1 MPEFNLGNDTFINI
15 GANKP
20 LKFEYLP
27 FTSSQNAKFL
37 IRIKDENGNAPP
49 NWLQINEN
57 SMTISIIAS
66 TITLV
71 GTTTLKF
78 EAQLI
83 TVSIPDNNYMNY
95 KTQVYSSI
103 FHFENSNWKLQN
115 ITSKPYL
122 VVNKLSYFYFIFSD
136 NEADNVIVKMDLN
149 EQVDSFVTFD
159 KTTNTSQVLLQS
171 NVVSESVINLLFF
184 YTDSYHQDLSF
195 WNNFTISVNLFASE
209 PPVFNSALENVHTN
223 RWHNLL
229 VQLPSIS
236 DPDTSNLK

>member
-1 MPEFNLGNDTFINI
+1 ME
-15 GANKP
+15 
-20 LKFEYLP
+20 FEYSP

-49 NWLQINEN
+49 NWLKINEN
-57 SMTISIIAS
+57 NMTVSIMASIITS
-66 TITLV
+66 VGITKLN
-71 GTTTLKF
+71 F

-83 TVSIPDNNYMNY
+83 TVSIPDNSYLNY

-115 ITSKPYL
+115 ITFKPYL
-122 VVNKLSYFYFIFSD
+122 VVNKLKFFYFVFSD

-149 EQVDSFVTFD
+149 EQVDSFVTFN
-159 KTTNTSQVLLQS
+159 KTTNTSHVLLQS
-171 NVVSESVINLLFF
+171 NIVSESTTNLLFF
-184 YTDSYHQDLSF
+184 YTDSYHQDLSL
-195 WNNFTISVNLFASE
+195 WKNFTISANLFGSE

-223 RWHNLL
+223 KWHNLI